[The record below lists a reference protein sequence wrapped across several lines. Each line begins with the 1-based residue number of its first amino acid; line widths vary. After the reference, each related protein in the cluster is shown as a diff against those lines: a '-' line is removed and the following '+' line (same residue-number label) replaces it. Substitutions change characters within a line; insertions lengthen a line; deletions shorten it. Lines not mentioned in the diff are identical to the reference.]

1 MEKLSED
8 HAMVA
13 EAAAG
18 FLAQNHPVAAF
29 RALRDSGA
37 PLGYDR
43 AIVGQMAGMGW
54 MGVVLPEDLGGVNFG
69 HRAAGL
75 IAGAMGRNLT
85 AAPFLSTAVIGASV
99 LKHAGGP
106 VAESWGPKLA
116 AGEAVVALAMEEGA
130 KHRPDRI
137 ATEARREGDGFV
149 LNGRKSFVVDG
160 VGADRLIV
168 VATLDDAPALFWVDP
183 TAAGVTVVPQVL
195 LDHRNAALVTFEG
208 VGLDGAAMI
217 AGRENAGA
225 VLAAALAAGRAV
237 TAAEQLGVARAAAE
251 ATFDYL
257 RTRKQ
262 FGMLIGSFQA
272 LQHRAADLYCAIEQT
287 DSLVAAALNALD
299 RGADEGEALSR
310 AAKARAALVGR
321 QATEEGVQMHG
332 GIGMTDEMDLGLFM
346 KRDRALSEFL
356 GDAGH
361 HTDWLLRQR
370 GL

>member
-116 AGEAVVALAMEEGA
+116 AGEALSTMCLTEPGAGSDLSRIRTTANRSGDDWSISGEKIFISGGDQDLSDDILHLVLARTGAAEDGVKGLSLFLTSKRKAGSAIAVTRIEEKMGLHGSPTCQLAFDACPAELIGEEGTGLTA
-130 KHRPDRI
+130 M
-137 ATEARREGDGFV
+137 FV
-149 LNGRKSFVVDG
+149 LMSVLPSPGPGLVTMRSFG
-160 VGADRLIV
+160 GLSGAMNIRLVI
-168 VATLDDAPALFWVDP
+168 ASI
-183 TAAGVTVVPQVL
+183 TAASNIVRNVPQRATSTPPSAAPRSVMKKPKI
-195 LDHRNAALVTFEG
+195 LDTLAISDLVNP
-208 VGLDGAAMI
+208 
-217 AGRENAGA
+217 R
-225 VLAAALAAGRAV
+225 
-237 TAAEQLGVARAAAE
+237 
-251 ATFDYL
+251 
-257 RTRKQ
+257 
-262 FGMLIGSFQA
+262 
-272 LQHRAADLYCAIEQT
+272 
-287 DSLVAAALNALD
+287 
-299 RGADEGEALSR
+299 SR
-310 AAKARAALVGR
+310 
-321 QATEEGVQMHG
+321 
-332 GIGMTDEMDLGLFM
+332 
-346 KRDRALSEFL
+346 
-356 GDAGH
+356 
-361 HTDWLLRQR
+361 
-370 GL
+370 